1 MTLLL
6 YRFIRQ
12 VGLWECN
19 FFFTLSF
26 VKTPYQPFL
35 FIPLF
40 LSRDHTILIT
50 SDTIKCSKLCIED
63 KLSNNLDTRTYL
75 RELLIK
81 NIICSTKILTN
92 TKNRSG
98 LNYGFLVQ
106 IAQPIGKED

>member
-1 MTLLL
+1 M
-6 YRFIRQ
+6 
-12 VGLWECN
+12 
-19 FFFTLSF
+19 
-26 VKTPYQPFL
+26 
-35 FIPLF
+35 
-40 LSRDHTILIT
+40 
-50 SDTIKCSKLCIED
+50 
-63 KLSNNLDTRTYL
+63 SNNLDTRTYL